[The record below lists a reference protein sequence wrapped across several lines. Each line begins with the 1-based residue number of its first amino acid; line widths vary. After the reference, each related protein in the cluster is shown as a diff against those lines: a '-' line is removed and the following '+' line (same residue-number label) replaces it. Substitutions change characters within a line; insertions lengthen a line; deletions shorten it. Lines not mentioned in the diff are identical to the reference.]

1 MKIAHVALWTT
12 QLDAHLYFWQSYFS
26 ASANE
31 KYISKNNP
39 GFESY
44 FLTFEQGATLELMTK
59 PGLVRATADNT
70 TTGWAH
76 IAISL
81 GSHHQVDALAQRAL
95 EQGILIAKPRYTGDG
110 YYEAI
115 IADPDGNFIE
125 IVA

>member
-12 QLDAHLYFWQSYFS
+12 QLDAHLQFWQSYFS
-26 ASANE
+26 ARANE

-44 FLTFEQGATLELMTK
+44 FLSLEQGATLEVMTK
-59 PGLVRATADNT
+59 PGLSKVRPDNA
-70 TTGWAH
+70 TTGWGH

-81 GSHHQVDALAQRAL
+81 GSNRQVDALAQRAQ
-95 EQGILIAKPRYTGDG
+95 EQGILIAAPRYTGDG

-115 IADPDGNFIE
+115 IADPDGNYIE